1 MTLFE
6 SPAQYREKMAIW
18 RIFSE
23 LPLYGPLAEG
33 HVFCWFA
40 FHIPMDLLTGGKFDS
55 DIDAIVCL
63 RPDPVRG
70 VQYNWNELFY
80 KTWELKVSL
89 LNKDGTTSS
98 LKAGKT
104 KKTLNQLHAYRNF
117 GSPDVSL
124 LEAYICEA
132 GFLHNNMF
140 PPEDAEEAIRERFA
154 ELKKNGF
161 GYRLLLFEHEK
172 DGDIDVGLLAPQFG
186 RTSAGIPE
194 TSLKLLPPVI
204 TQPKD
209 PFSLLVRRLNEFYDS
224 QKSQGR
230 HPNPLRE
237 KIVFCR
243 ECRRLALIRMKE
255 QYRHDPDLFYHPADC
270 PYCRANLIAQ

>member
-6 SPAQYREKMAIW
+6 FPGQYREKMAIW

-33 HVFCWFA
+33 HRFRWFA
-40 FHIPMDLLTGGKFDS
+40 FHIPMDLLTGGKFNS
-55 DIDAIVCL
+55 DMDAIVCL
-63 RPDPVRG
+63 RPYPVRG
-70 VQYNWNELFY
+70 VQHNWDELFY

-104 KKTLNQLHAYRNF
+104 KKSLHQLHAYRNF

-124 LEAYICEA
+124 LEAYICET
-132 GFLHNNMF
+132 GFFHNNKF
-140 PPEDAEEAIRERFA
+140 PPKDAKEAIRERFA

-161 GYRLLLFEHEK
+161 GYLLLPFEHEK
-172 DGDIDVGLLAPQFG
+172 DGDIDVGLLAP
-186 RTSAGIPE
+186 E
-194 TSLKLLPPVI
+194 TSLKLLSPVI

-209 PFSLLVRRLNEFYDS
+209 PFSILVRHLNKFYDS
-224 QKSQGR
+224 QKKQRR
-230 HPNPLRE
+230 HINPSRE
-237 KIVFCR
+237 KIIFCR
-243 ECRRLALIRMKE
+243 ECRRLGLICMKE
-255 QYRHDPDLFYHPADC
+255 RYRHDLFYNPTNC
-270 PYCRANLIAQ
+270 PHCGTDLIAQ